1 MRRFSN
7 GMRVEPPRKGVMHN
21 QAPRSFASRLSRIGL
36 LFAFGAS
43 ASAAACG
50 GKELDGGSRV
60 TAPLGDAAA
69 QTEQPD
75 ASIVEADPAMDAPT
89 TCPPDCSV
97 STLAV
102 VGTGVRLA
110 CSPDVIYVSNIDKQI
125 FAVPLA
131 APTPTEITPP
141 PTGVVGYLAW
151 RNGRLF
157 YTLPAEGEVH
167 VRDLANGQ
175 DVRLASGQPSPQG
188 IAVSPSGT
196 DVFFATETGISRL
209 APDGADQAP
218 TPRIVFADLGFS
230 RGVAKGL
237 VLAGARFV
245 VAQAPLPP
253 DQLSGALGTYSSTA
267 EQISF
272 YTFFSK
278 TIGVASSEA
287 QTYWSQSDGSLL
299 GGPRPILSTGLQ
311 PTSVVRDQISMGNI
325 CLQGKRMYFT
335 AANADDFREIRHVEV
350 E

>member
-1 MRRFSN
+1 
-7 GMRVEPPRKGVMHN
+7 MHDE
-21 QAPRSFASRLSRIGL
+21 ATRSFSSRLRRIGL
-36 LFAFGAS
+36 RLAVGATILL
-43 ASAAACG
+43 AACG
-50 GKELDGGSRV
+50 AKELDGGSRI
-60 TAPLGDAAA
+60 APPLSDAAA

-75 ASIVEADPAMDAPT
+75 ASIAEAAPVTDAPT
-89 TCPPDCSV
+89 TCVPNCPV

-102 VGTGVRLA
+102 VGTSVKLA

-131 APTPTEITPP
+131 APTPTEVTPP
-141 PTGVVGYLAW
+141 PAGVVGYLAW

-167 VRDLANGQ
+167 VRDLTSGQ
-175 DVRLASGQPSPQG
+175 DVRLATGQPSPQG
-188 IAVSPSGT
+188 IAVTASGT
-196 DVFFATETGISRL
+196 DVFFATETGISRV
-209 APDGADQAP
+209 APDGADQTP
-218 TPRIVFADLGFS
+218 TPRIVFADLGLPP

-237 VLAGARFV
+237 ALAGARFV
-245 VAQAPLPP
+245 VAHAPLQP

-278 TIGVASSEA
+278 TIGVASSETH
-287 QTYWSQSDGSLL
+287 TYWSQSEGALFS
-299 GGPRPILSTGLQ
+299 GPRPILSTGLT
-311 PTSVVRDQISMGNI
+311 PTAVVRDQVSMGDI

-335 AANADDFREIRHVEV
+335 AANADDFHEIRAVEV

>member
-1 MRRFSN
+1 M
-7 GMRVEPPRKGVMHN
+7 
-21 QAPRSFASRLSRIGL
+21 
-36 LFAFGAS
+36 
-43 ASAAACG
+43 
-50 GKELDGGSRV
+50 
-60 TAPLGDAAA
+60 
-69 QTEQPD
+69 
-75 ASIVEADPAMDAPT
+75 EADPAMDAPT
-89 TCPPDCSV
+89 ACPPNCSV

-102 VGTGVRLA
+102 VGTGIRLA

-167 VRDLANGQ
+167 VRDLASRQ

-218 TPRIVFADLGFS
+218 TPRIVFADLGFPP

-237 VLAGARFV
+237 ALAGARFV
-245 VAQAPLPP
+245 VAHAPLPP
-253 DQLSGALGTYSSTA
+253 DQLSGGLGTYSSTA
-267 EQISF
+267 EQISL

-287 QTYWSQSDGSLL
+287 HTYWSQSEGALFS
-299 GGPRPILSTGLQ
+299 GPRPILSTGLT
-311 PTSVVRDQISMGNI
+311 PTSIVRDQLSMGDI
-325 CLQGKRMYFT
+325 CLQGNRMYFT
-335 AANADDFREIRHVEV
+335 AANADDLHEIRHVEV